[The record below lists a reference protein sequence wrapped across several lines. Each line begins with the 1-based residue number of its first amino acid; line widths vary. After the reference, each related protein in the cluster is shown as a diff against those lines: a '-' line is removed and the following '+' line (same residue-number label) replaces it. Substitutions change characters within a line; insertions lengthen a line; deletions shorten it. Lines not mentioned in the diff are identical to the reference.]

1 MEQLY
6 TRWGKTL
13 DADHVL
19 QEYPRPLLKRDSYV
33 NLNGYWDYAV
43 TKQFKR
49 PEKYDGRILVP
60 FSPESALS
68 GVGRQLQPDEYL
80 WYRIQDGRFSPDWEK
95 LDQGMRLILHFGAV
109 DQSCRVY
116 VNGREAAKHT
126 GGYLPFSADITEYL
140 GKASNEILAA
150 VKDLSDTSYHAK
162 GKQKLKKGGMFY
174 TAQSGIWQT
183 VWMEYVPGCYITEL
197 AAEPDLDRKLV
208 RICVRSA
215 LDLPVK
221 IQVCAPAICQQGHE
235 KECAVIAEGSGTSNR
250 YIEIPIP
257 EVQPWTC
264 GEPWLYEYTVT
275 MGEDRAESYFAL
287 RTFTVEPDETG
298 IPRICMN
305 GEVQFQNGVLDQG
318 YWPDGLYTAP
328 CDEALMFDIRTAKSI
343 GFNLL
348 RKHVKVEPER
358 WYYHCDRLGMLV
370 WQDMVNGGSAYH
382 SWFVTYLATAA
393 SCLCIPVKDTHKR
406 LLSRREKEGRLQF
419 RRELKEMVKTLYNHP
434 SIVTWV
440 PFNEGWGQFETNAVT
455 EELRRLDPSR
465 LVDSAS
471 GWFDQGGGD
480 FVSIHSYFF
489 SYSFKKE
496 ARAAALTEYGGYCL
510 PVEGHRYSGKTYGYR
525 QFAKPERFFG
535 ALGELWEKAVR
546 SRIKEG
552 LSAAVYTQLSD
563 VEEEVNGLL
572 TYDREV
578 LKVPAGEMK
587 ALNGRLIGTLAEILP
602 AGRDRAA
609 GDGAGETAFREPQ
622 KTAAHGTVVIGG
634 ADGPTAVF
642 LAGKRRRHSKE
653 ERQRSRKREK
663 NLQRLVP
670 NGRTTEELKKY
681 LIEKYGAETVPE
693 DSGEYGLLYRAMKGN
708 LVIKERPELLTA
720 PEPELP
726 EKALGTRSEKIAM
739 KAYMEAFEQRFKEA
753 EELPDEVIPMRY
765 SLYRFPVLENG
776 ERLGEVTVELEDIR
790 QRVGM
795 SYSNFRGQKEPE
807 EICRDIIR
815 YFGVRQEDIETQ
827 SERLAMYLYMF
838 GES

>member
-140 GKASNEILAA
+140 EKASNEILAA

-197 AAEPDLDRKLV
+197 AAEPDLNRKLV

-221 IQVCAPAICQQGHE
+221 IQVCAPAICQQGQE
-235 KECAVIAEGSGTSNR
+235 KECAEGSGTSNQ
-250 YIEIPIP
+250 YIEIPIS
-257 EVQPWTC
+257 EVRPWTC
-264 GEPWLYEYTVT
+264 GEPWLYEYIVT

-287 RTFTVEPDETG
+287 RTFTVEPDEAG

-328 CDEALMFDIRTAKSI
+328 SDEAMIFDIREMKKL
-343 GFNLL
+343 GFNMI
-348 RKHVKVEPER
+348 RKHIKIEPQR
-358 WYYHCDRLGMLV
+358 WYYHCDRLGMVV
-370 WQDMVNGGSAYH
+370 WQDMVNGGTCYRH
-382 SWFVTYLATAA
+382 WFVTYAATLISWRKWNMAD
-393 SCLCIPVKDTHKR
+393 IYPR
-406 LLSRREKEGRLQF
+406 LLSRTHKEGRLEF
-419 RRELKEMVKTLYNHP
+419 VREMKETIRLLKGHP
-434 SIVTWV
+434 SIAVWV
-440 PFNEGWGQFETNAVT
+440 IFNEGWGQFQTKDMTRIARECDGT
-455 EELRRLDPSR
+455 RLIDQ
-465 LVDSAS
+465 AS
-471 GWFDQGGGD
+471 GWFDQKGGD
-480 FVSIHSYFF
+480 LQSIHNYFF
-489 SYSFKKE
+489 KLEFTAEKE
-496 ARAAALTEYGGYCL
+496 RATVLSEFGGYSL
-510 PVEGHRYSGKTYGYR
+510 RVEQHSASRKLYGYGTHKTMESLNAAYKK
-525 QFAKPERFFG
+525 QMQK
-535 ALGELWEKAVR
+535 V
-546 SRIKEG
+546 KEQIPNG
-552 LSAAVYTQLSD
+552 LCASVYTQLSD
-563 VEEEVNGLL
+563 VEEEMNGIF

-578 LKVPAGEMK
+578 CKL
-587 ALNGRLIGTLAEILP
+587 RL
-602 AGRDRAA
+602 
-609 GDGAGETAFREPQ
+609 
-622 KTAAHGTVVIGG
+622 
-634 ADGPTAVF
+634 
-642 LAGKRRRHSKE
+642 
-653 ERQRSRKREK
+653 
-663 NLQRLVP
+663 
-670 NGRTTEELKKY
+670 
-681 LIEKYGAETVPE
+681 
-693 DSGEYGLLYRAMKGN
+693 
-708 LVIKERPELLTA
+708 
-720 PEPELP
+720 
-726 EKALGTRSEKIAM
+726 
-739 KAYMEAFEQRFKEA
+739 
-753 EELPDEVIPMRY
+753 
-765 SLYRFPVLENG
+765 
-776 ERLGEVTVELEDIR
+776 
-790 QRVGM
+790 
-795 SYSNFRGQKEPE
+795 
-807 EICRDIIR
+807 
-815 YFGVRQEDIETQ
+815 
-827 SERLAMYLYMF
+827 
-838 GES
+838 